1 MIPFVREMTFEY
13 GRPDAVSPLI
23 RRVVATNPGP
33 FTYFG
38 TGTYIV
44 GHGEVA
50 VIDPGPLLDSHLEA
64 ILAATAGERISH
76 ILITHTHLDHAPL
89 AHPLQQRTGATIYGL
104 DEPAS
109 QVDEDDHGPAADDT
123 RRFRPDV
130 SIVDGQVVS
139 GPGWTLEALFT
150 PGHASNHVAYALS
163 EENALFCGDHIMGW
177 STTVISPPDGDM
189 SQYYESLDRVQARG
203 FDVLWPTHGPPIPD
217 VSPFVAAYRNH
228 RLARERQ
235 ILVELRQ
242 GGATI
247 AQMIPRLYRGVDK
260 RLHVAAARSVLAHLI
275 HLVRTDQVRCEGAPN
290 LSSHFSVIS
299 NGTIGPEP

>member
-1 MIPFVREMTFEY
+1 
-13 GRPDAVSPLI
+13 
-23 RRVVATNPGP
+23 
-33 FTYFG
+33 
-38 TGTYIV
+38 
-44 GHGEVA
+44 
-50 VIDPGPLLDSHLEA
+50 
-64 ILAATAGERISH
+64 
-76 ILITHTHLDHAPL
+76 
-89 AHPLQQRTGATIYGL
+89 
-104 DEPAS
+104 
-109 QVDEDDHGPAADDT
+109 
-123 RRFRPDV
+123 
-130 SIVDGQVVS
+130 VS

-217 VSPFVAAYRNH
+217 ASPFVTAYRNH

-247 AQMIPRLYRGVDK
+247 AEMIPRLYRGVDK

-275 HLVRTDQVRCEGAPN
+275 HLVRTDQVRCEGEPN

-299 NGTIGPEP
+299 NRTIGPEP